1 MKIKPKLFTGIGLLF
16 GMILLLTIL
25 SSLFVW
31 RLASD
36 TTNILVAN
44 YNTLNYSR
52 NMLLALNNGIQYP
65 EQQELFRVNLEKQ
78 QKNITE
84 TGEALLTN
92 KLSGDFRNLLQS
104 PSDAEKLRQVRSD
117 LSDIMLLNME
127 AIQRKSTR
135 ATNTSDEAIFWIS
148 TTGTICFMIAFVLL
162 VNLPGNIADPIAE
175 LTASIKEIAARN
187 YSKRVQFRGSNE
199 FGELASSFNTMAQ
212 KLEEYQAGNLQ
223 QLMAEKTRIETLIN
237 NMKDPVIG
245 LDNNQRLLFVNQ
257 SACQVMGLHADEI
270 IGKSAQEIAIHND
283 LLRSLVRD
291 LFSPAGE
298 STGKKSDTVKIF
310 ADNKESYFR
319 KEIIPIETIPTGE
332 KEKQPAGNVI
342 VLKNIT
348 QFEELDQAKTNFI
361 ATVSHELK
369 TPLSSIQMSLQLLEN
384 EKLGVLNPEQQEM
397 IHSIREDSERLLKI
411 TGELLNM
418 TQLETGKIQLS
429 IATVNPMDIIDWAIQ
444 ANKQASDQKHIEVV
458 VSKPGK
464 LPSIAADIDKTAWVF
479 NNLLSNAIR
488 YSYEFSKIQ
497 IELEATDAFVK
508 VAVVD
513 NGRGIE
519 PEYLEKIFTRYFKVP
534 GASKQGTGLGLSISK
549 EFIESQG
556 GNISVTS
563 ELGTGTKFEVWLP
576 RAQPPFG

>member
-52 NMLLALNNGIQYP
+52 NMLLALNNGIESP
-65 EQQELFRVNLEKQ
+65 EQQELFRINLEKQ

-84 TGEALLTN
+84 TGEELLTN
-92 KLSGDFRNLLQS
+92 KLAGDFRYLLQS
-104 PSDAEKLRQVRSD
+104 PSDSEKLRQVRSD

-148 TTGTICFMIAFVLL
+148 TTGTICFMIAFILL

-187 YSKRVQFRGSNE
+187 YSKRVQFRGSSE
-199 FGELASSFNTMAQ
+199 FGELASSFNIMAQ

-245 LDNNQRLLFVNQ
+245 LDNDQRLLFVNQ
-257 SACQVMGLHADEI
+257 SACLVMGLHADEI

-298 STGKKSDTVKIF
+298 STGKRSDTVKIF

-444 ANKQASDQKHIEVV
+444 ANKQAADQKHIQVV

-556 GNISVTS
+556 GNISVIS

-576 RAQPPFG
+576 KA